1 MLNNFS
7 PAQCSFLDGSV
18 HLLFG
23 VVEVS
28 GYILDFACRLVACAE
43 SWKHTL
49 MCISYSVQHHSW
61 QSCHCFKEPISVVTS
76 WAWQSTPLKPSNK
89 HRDGCVTHRG
99 VGLERREM
107 DNKKERAW
115 WYKQALH
122 NWPVLMPGAEVA
134 AHREWREK
142 FKCSIIRKE
151 ALLCHHVKSV
161 EQESESCGTLNVLC
175 WTWLTAAGSAEL
187 PGA

>member
-1 MLNNFS
+1 M
-7 PAQCSFLDGSV
+7 
-18 HLLFG
+18 
-23 VVEVS
+23 
-28 GYILDFACRLVACAE
+28 
-43 SWKHTL
+43 
-49 MCISYSVQHHSW
+49 
-61 QSCHCFKEPISVVTS
+61 VTS
-76 WAWQSTPLKPSNK
+76 WAWQSTLLKPSNK

-99 VGLERREM
+99 VGLERRET

-142 FKCSIIRKE
+142 WNCSIIRKE

-161 EQESESCGTLNVLC
+161 EQESESCGNLNVLC
-175 WTWLTAAGSAEL
+175 
-187 PGA
+187 